1 VPVDSRRKFC
11 QVSVKSAH
19 ARCLKAVGKVRPSQA
34 RRLIA
39 PLAQRSW
46 LLIQQLEYLS
56 VLQLFEGPC
65 KVRRG
70 VYGKVELFTSDG
82 MLEP

>member
-1 VPVDSRRKFC
+1 M
-11 QVSVKSAH
+11 
-19 ARCLKAVGKVRPSQA
+19 
-34 RRLIA
+34 A

-70 VYGKVELFTSDG
+70 STGKVELFTSDG